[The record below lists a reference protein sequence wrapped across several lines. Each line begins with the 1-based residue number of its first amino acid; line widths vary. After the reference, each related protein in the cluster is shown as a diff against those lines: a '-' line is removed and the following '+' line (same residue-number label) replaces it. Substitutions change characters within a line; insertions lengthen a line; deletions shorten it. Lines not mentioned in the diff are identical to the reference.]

1 MTTTALEHDPWVPV
15 RAAPRSFEGVV
26 LDNERVA
33 SDAGV
38 LRFRIDGAP
47 PAFGPGQF
55 VQLRGWGACD
65 PILGRPFSLLDQG
78 ASTSRPSPP
87 GLEPGPTS
95 WLSILWQVHGRG
107 TGLLS
112 RLRAGDAVS
121 ATGPLGRP
129 FAPPGRPGR
138 AVIVAGG
145 VGIPPFLL
153 TVRALV
159 ATGREALVLLGARDA
174 EHLFLADELRAA
186 GAEVRVATE
195 DGSRG
200 TKGRVTVLLE
210 DELKARAAETGAVY
224 TCGPEPM
231 MKAVVKLGR
240 AHGVPG
246 QASLERV
253 MGCGFGVCFTCVCKL
268 RAADGQFKNQRT
280 CLAGPVVSFDDL
292 PPDDAW

>member
-1 MTTTALEHDPWVPV
+1 MTKTLEHDPWVPV
-15 RAAPRSFEGVV
+15 RAAPRSFDGVV

-33 SDAGV
+33 PDAGV
-38 LRFRIDGAP
+38 LRFRIDAAP

-78 ASTSRPSPP
+78 PD
-87 GLEPGPTS
+87 

-107 TGLLS
+107 TALLS
-112 RLRAGDAVS
+112 RLRPGDAVS
-121 ATGPLGRP
+121 ATGPLGKP
-129 FAPPGRPGR
+129 FAPPARPGK

-174 EHLFLADELRAA
+174 DHLFLQEELRAA

-200 TKGRVTVLLE
+200 TKGRVTVLLDE
-210 DELKARAAETGAVY
+210 ELKARAAGTGAVY

-280 CLAGPVVSFDDL
+280 CLAGPVVAFDDL